1 MARVLSVDPGR
12 SFPGI
17 SLWEDDKLVG
27 TWRPSFK
34 GKKLE
39 DRVKKIVNWIDED
52 HIWPAL
58 HMDLV
63 IIESNSTCGGREIGC
78 AFAGMFAGV
87 GVDIIT
93 VHPVTVAKWAEK
105 KFNLELI
112 GVPRSLKKKRT
123 KELIELLLDRENL
136 SFDEADSC
144 LNFLYWQDVRKR
156 PIRHH
161 DLATQGNPPNQPGT
175 TAPL

>member
-1 MARVLSVDPGR
+1 MRVLSVDPGR

-17 SLWEDDKLVG
+17 SLWEDGQLKG

-39 DRVKKIVNWIDED
+39 NRVKKIVQWIDED
-52 HIWPAL
+52 HIFPAL
-58 HMDLV
+58 RIDLV
-63 IIESNSTCGGREIGC
+63 IIESNTTCGGREIGC

-87 GVDIIT
+87 GIDITT

-112 GVPRSLKKKRT
+112 GIPRNLKKKRT

-144 LNFLYWQDVRKR
+144 LNFLYWQDVSGS
-156 PIRHH
+156 PIRHRH
-161 DLATQGNPPNQPGT
+161 QEKSGNPSDQSGAT
-175 TAPL
+175 TSL

>member
-1 MARVLSVDPGR
+1 MDPGR

-17 SLWEDDKLVG
+17 SLWEEGKLIK

-39 DRVKKIVNWIDED
+39 DRVAKIWDWIDQD
-52 HIWPAL
+52 PNG
-58 HMDLV
+58 DLTNFGDI
-63 IIESNSTCGGREIGC
+63 IIESNTTCGGREVGC
-78 AFAGMFAGV
+78 LFAGIFSGN
-87 GVDIIT
+87 GTTIHT